1 MEASTVFQTIR
12 QQAQQLQAQLQADRR
27 DFHKYAESG
36 WFEVRTSS
44 IVAARLTELGYEVL
58 TGPRVC
64 RAESRMG
71 VAGPEQLEQEYQRA
85 LDQGAIPA
93 FAEAM
98 RGGFTGVIGILR
110 CGEGPTVAMRFD
122 IDALGVQ
129 EDGSVEHRPSAEGF
143 ASVNDGVM
151 HACGHDGHTAIGL
164 GVAKVLAGMR
174 EQLRG
179 TVKLIFQ
186 PAEEGVRGARAI
198 VEHGHLDD
206 VDYVIGNHM
215 GPASGDSQVSFS
227 KEATLATSKLDVTF
241 YGKAA
246 HAAMIPER
254 GNNALLAA
262 ATAVLNLQAVPRHSG
277 GDTRINVGTLQ
288 AGTGRNVIC
297 DRAVLQMEVRG
308 ATTEVNNY
316 VEAYARRIVEAAA
329 AMHGC
334 TCEIRP
340 VGGAESLKSNPEMV
354 DWAAG
359 VCRDCLGL
367 KVLTD
372 QRAGASEDY
381 SYMVNRVHSHGG
393 KGVFFST
400 NTPCSGQFHG
410 ERFDFQ
416 EDALPNAVMVFC
428 GLTWELMHHEPSFG
442 QN

>member
-1 MEASTVFQTIR
+1 MEAETVFQTIR
-12 QQAQQLQAQLQADRR
+12 RQATDMADRLQATRR
-27 DFHKYAESG
+27 DFHHYAEAG
-36 WFEVRTSS
+36 WFEFRTSS
-44 IVAARLTELGYEVL
+44 IIAARLAELGYEVL
-58 TGPRVC
+58 TGPEVC
-64 RAESRMG
+64 RPESRMG
-71 VAGPEQLEQEYQRA
+71 VPSEEVLEREYQRA
-85 LDQGAIPA
+85 LDQGAIA
-93 FAEAM
+93 SYVENM

-129 EDGSVEHRPSAEGF
+129 EDGSMEHRPSAQGF

-151 HACGHDGHTAIGL
+151 HACGHDGHAAIGL
-164 GVAKVLAGMR
+164 GVAEILASLR
-174 EQLRG
+174 NELRG

-215 GPASGDSQVSFS
+215 GPAAGDSQVSFS
-227 KEATLATSKLDVTF
+227 NDTTLATSKLDVTF
-241 YGKAA
+241 HGKAS

-262 ATAVLNLQAVPRHSG
+262 ATAVLNLQAVSRHSG
-277 GDTRINVGTLQ
+277 GDTRINVGTLH

-297 DRAVLQMEVRG
+297 DRAVLEMEVRG
-308 ATTEVNNY
+308 ATTEVNDY

-340 VGGAESLKSNPEMV
+340 MGGAESLQSHPDMV
-354 DWAAG
+354 TWGAA
-359 VCRDCLGL
+359 VCRDQLGL
-367 KVLTD
+367 RVLTN

-393 KGVFFST
+393 KGLFFST

-416 EDALPNAVMVFC
+416 EEALSTAVAVFC
-428 GLTWELMHHEPSFG
+428 GLTWALMDGNTPD
-442 QN
+442 